1 MDPLHQFQINP
12 IVQLII
18 AGFDVSFSNS
28 ALFMVV
34 AALLVYGLLTHG
46 MKARALV
53 PGRLQ
58 SLAEMFYEFVAN
70 MVREN
75 AGHDAKPYFPFV
87 FTLFMFIL
95 FGNMLGMIPYTF
107 TFTSHIIV
115 TFTLAATVF
124 VFVTV
129 LALMKHGLHFF
140 SFFMPHGAPI
150 ALAPILIPIEV
161 ISYLMRPVSLSIRLF
176 ANMMAGHTMLK
187 VFAGFVISLAGALGV
202 VGGVVGILPILLI
215 AALTGL
221 VPIAINVA
229 LTGFEFLVAFLQ
241 AYVFS
246 ILTCLY
252 IRDALELH

>member
-12 IVQLII
+12 ILQIVI
-18 AGFDVSFSNS
+18 AGYDVSFSNS
-28 ALFMVV
+28 ALFMAIAVGLIY
-34 AALLVYGLLTHG
+34 ALLVHG
-46 MKARALV
+46 MKGRALV

-75 AGHDAKPYFPFV
+75 AGHDARPYFPFV
-87 FTLFMFIL
+87 FSIFMFVL

-115 TFTLAATVF
+115 TFALAATVF
-124 VFVTV
+124 VFVTI

-187 VFAGFVISLAGALGV
+187 VFAGFTVLMISGLGAIGFLAGMV
-202 VGGVVGILPILLI
+202 PVLI
-215 AALTGL
+215 N
-221 VPIAINVA
+221 IA

-241 AYVFS
+241 AYVFT

>member
-12 IVQLII
+12 ILQIVI
-18 AGFDVSFSNS
+18 AGYDVSFTNS
-28 ALFMVV
+28 ALFMAV
-34 AALLVYGLLTHG
+34 AVALIYALLVFG
-46 MKARALV
+46 MQGRALV

-70 MVREN
+70 MVRDN
-75 AGHDAKPYFPFV
+75 AGHDARPYFPFV
-87 FTLFMFIL
+87 FAIFMFVLI
-95 FGNMLGMIPYTF
+95 GNMIGMVPYTF

-187 VFAGFVISLAGALGV
+187 VFAGFTVLMISGLGAIGFV
-202 VGGVVGILPILLI
+202 
-215 AALTGL
+215 AGL
-221 VPIAINVA
+221 VPLLINIA

>member
-12 IVQLII
+12 IVQIVI
-18 AGFDVSFSNS
+18 AGYDVSFTNS

-34 AALLVYGLLTHG
+34 AVALIYALLVYGMAG
-46 MKARALV
+46 RALV

-70 MVREN
+70 MVRDN
-75 AGHDAKPYFPFV
+75 AGHDARPYFPFV
-87 FTLFMFIL
+87 FAIFMFVL
-95 FGNMLGMIPYTF
+95 FGNVVGMVPYTF
-107 TFTSHIIV
+107 TYTSHIIV

-140 SFFMPHGAPI
+140 TFFMPHGAPK

-176 ANMMAGHTMLK
+176 ANMMAGHTMMK
-187 VFAGFVISLAGALGV
+187 VFAGFTVTMITGLGALGFFV
-202 VGGVVGILPILLI
+202 
-215 AALTGL
+215 GL

-229 LTGFEFLVAFLQ
+229 LTGFEFLVAALQ
-241 AYVFS
+241 AYVFA

>member
-12 IVQLII
+12 ILQIVI
-18 AGFDVSFSNS
+18 AGYDVSFTNS
-28 ALFMVV
+28 ALFMAV
-34 AALLVYGLLTHG
+34 AVALIYALRVFG
-46 MKARALV
+46 MSSRALV

-58 SLAEMFYEFVAN
+58 SAAEMFYEFVAN
-70 MVREN
+70 MVRDN
-75 AGHDAKPYFPFV
+75 AGHDARPYFPFV
-87 FTLFMFIL
+87 FAIFMFVL
-95 FGNMLGMIPYTF
+95 LGNLVGMIPFTF

-115 TFTLAATVF
+115 PFTLAATVF

-140 SFFMPHGAPI
+140 SFFMPHGAPV

-187 VFAGFVISLAGALGV
+187 VFAGFTVLMISGLGALGLF
-202 VGGVVGILPILLI
+202 VGLI
-215 AALTGL
+215 
-221 VPIAINVA
+221 PIAINVA

>member
-12 IVQLII
+12 IVQIVI

-34 AALLVYGLLTHG
+34 AVAAIYYLLTQG
-46 MKARALV
+46 MKPGALV

-58 SLAEMFYEFVAN
+58 CLAETFYEFVAN
-70 MVREN
+70 LVRDN
-75 AGHDAKPYFPFV
+75 AGNDARPYFPFV
-87 FTLFMFIL
+87 FSVFMFVL

-115 TFTLAATVF
+115 TFALAMVVF

-129 LALMKHGLHFF
+129 LALMKHGMHFF

-187 VFAGFVISLAGALGV
+187 VFAGFTVMMISGLGALGFV
-202 VGGVVGILPILLI
+202 AGLLPL
-215 AALTGL
+215 
-221 VPIAINVA
+221 AINIA

>member
-1 MDPLHQFQINP
+1 MDPLHQFQISSWF
-12 IVQLII
+12 QII
-18 AGFDVSFSNS
+18 LGGYDVSFTKS
-28 ALFMVV
+28 AFFMVV
-34 AALLVYGLLTHG
+34 AVALIYALLVVG
-46 MKARALV
+46 MANKSMV

-58 SLAEMFYEFVAN
+58 SAAEMFYEFVAN
-70 MVREN
+70 LVRDN

-87 FTLFMFIL
+87 FAIFMFVL
-95 FGNMLGMIPYTF
+95 FGNMIGMIPYTF

-115 TFTLAATVF
+115 TFTLAAVVF

-129 LALMKHGLHFF
+129 LALIKHGTHFF
-140 SFFMPHGAPI
+140 SFFMPHGAPV

-161 ISYLMRPVSLSIRLF
+161 ISYVMRPVSLSIRLF

-187 VFAGFVISLAGALGV
+187 VFAGFTVMMISGLGALGFV
-202 VGGVVGILPILLI
+202 
-215 AALTGL
+215 TGL
-221 VPIAINVA
+221 VPLAINVA

>member
-1 MDPLHQFQINP
+1 LDPLHQFQINP
-12 IVQLII
+12 IVQLVI
-18 AGFDVSFSNS
+18 AGYDVSFSNS
-28 ALFMVV
+28 ALYMVIAV
-34 AALLVYGLLTHG
+34 ALIYSLLKYG
-46 MKARALV
+46 MASRALV

-70 MVREN
+70 MVRDN

-87 FTLFMFIL
+87 FSIFMFVL

-187 VFAGFVISLAGALGV
+187 VFAGFTVLMIGGLGSIGFLA
-202 VGGVVGILPILLI
+202 
-215 AALTGL
+215 GL
-221 VPIAINVA
+221 VPIAINIA

-241 AYVFS
+241 AYVFT

>member
-12 IVQLII
+12 ILQIVI
-18 AGFDVSFSNS
+18 AGYDVSFTNS

-34 AALLVYGLLTHG
+34 AVALIYALLVFG
-46 MKARALV
+46 MSGRALV

-58 SLAEMFYEFVAN
+58 SMAEMFYEFVAN
-70 MVREN
+70 MVRDN
-75 AGHDAKPYFPFV
+75 AGHDARPYFPFV
-87 FTLFMFIL
+87 FAIFMFVL
-95 FGNMLGMIPYTF
+95 FGNLIGMIPYTF

-124 VFVTV
+124 VFVTI
-129 LALMKHGLHFF
+129 LALLKHGLHFF

-187 VFAGFVISLAGALGV
+187 VFAGFTVLMISGLGAIGFLA
-202 VGGVVGILPILLI
+202 
-215 AALTGL
+215 GL
-221 VPIAINVA
+221 VPIAINIA

>member
-12 IVQLII
+12 IVQLVI
-18 AGFDVSFSNS
+18 AGYDVSFSNS

-34 AALLVYGLLTHG
+34 AALLVYGLLTFG

-58 SLAEMFYEFVAN
+58 SLAEMFYEFVAG

-115 TFTLAATVF
+115 TFALALTVF

-161 ISYLMRPVSLSIRLF
+161 ISYVMRPVSLSIRLF

-187 VFAGFVISLAGALGV
+187 VFAGFTVLMIGALGS
-202 VGGVVGILPILLI
+202 VGFLAGI
-215 AALTGL
+215 
-221 VPIAINVA
+221 VPVAINIA

>member
-12 IVQLII
+12 LFQIVL
-18 AGFDVSFSNS
+18 GGYDVSFTNS
-28 ALFMVV
+28 AFFMVV
-34 AALLVYGLLTHG
+34 AVAAIYALLVMG
-46 MKARALV
+46 MANKSMV

-58 SLAEMFYEFVAN
+58 ALAEMFYEFVAN
-70 MVREN
+70 LVRDN

-87 FTLFMFIL
+87 FSIFMFVLI
-95 FGNMLGMIPYTF
+95 GNMIGMIPYTF

-115 TFTLAATVF
+115 TFALAATVF
-124 VFVTV
+124 VFVTI

-161 ISYLMRPVSLSIRLF
+161 ISYVMRPVSLSIRLF

-187 VFAGFVISLAGALGV
+187 VFAGFTVMMISGLGALGFV
-202 VGGVVGILPILLI
+202 
-215 AALTGL
+215 TGL
-221 VPIAINVA
+221 VPLAINVA

>member
-12 IVQLII
+12 ILQIVI
-18 AGFDVSFSNS
+18 AGYDVSFTNS
-28 ALFMVV
+28 AFFMVV
-34 AALLVYGLLTHG
+34 VVALIYALLVFG
-46 MKARALV
+46 MSGRALV

-58 SLAEMFYEFVAN
+58 SLAEIFYEFVAN
-70 MVREN
+70 MVRDN
-75 AGHDAKPYFPFV
+75 AGHDARPYFPFV
-87 FTLFMFIL
+87 FAIFMFVL
-95 FGNMLGMIPYTF
+95 FGNLVGMIPFTF

-140 SFFMPHGAPI
+140 SFFMPHGAPL

-187 VFAGFVISLAGALGV
+187 VFAGFTVMMISGLGAVGFLA
-202 VGGVVGILPILLI
+202 
-215 AALTGL
+215 GL
-221 VPIAINVA
+221 VPLAINIA

>member
-12 IVQLII
+12 IVQIVI
-18 AGFDVSFSNS
+18 AGYDVSFTNS

-34 AALLVYGLLTHG
+34 AVALIYALLVFG
-46 MKARALV
+46 MAGRALV

-70 MVREN
+70 MVRDN
-75 AGHDAKPYFPFV
+75 AGHDARPYFPFV
-87 FTLFMFIL
+87 FTIFMFVLI
-95 FGNMLGMIPYTF
+95 GNMIGMVPYTF

-187 VFAGFVISLAGALGV
+187 VFAGFTVLMIGGLGAIGFV
-202 VGGVVGILPILLI
+202 
-215 AALTGL
+215 AGL
-221 VPIAINVA
+221 VPLLINIA